1 MNYSKKDV
9 VFFYAETPI
18 HPGASSG
25 WGAVDLPVQRESFSG
40 LPVFNASGIKGAM
53 RQHFEIQ
60 EKRTR
65 NGRDEIADIFGPPTD
80 KASDHAG
87 SMAVTDAKLLLFP
100 VRSLYGIFA
109 YVTCPFVLQRF
120 LRDLKIAEGGNE
132 LLEAAIAGLQVNQ
145 DEALVA
151 KLPYED
157 IPATLLIVRPGAQK
171 SAVFDEYLF
180 KALEEDKV
188 SKVVKYIRDNCF
200 PGDPAY
206 KIWQKGFPRRFAII
220 HDDVFRD
227 FTRLGAEIITRNQID
242 DNTGT
247 AVDKGLWT
255 EEHLPSETILYS
267 LVLCGDPPLKKKLTD
282 AVAVL
287 NFVKSGN
294 SAYPILGLD
303 RCRLQI
309 GGDQT
314 VGRGIAMLHFLT
326 SAATKAGGGSQPG
339 AQNTERKGA
348 SK

>member
-1 MNYSKKDV
+1 MNYSRKDI

-40 LPVFNASGIKGAM
+40 LPVFYASGIKGAM
-53 RQHFEIQ
+53 RQHFELQ
-60 EKRTR
+60 EKRTH
-65 NGRDEIADIFGPPTD
+65 NGSDEIADVFGPPTN

-120 LRDLKIAEGGNE
+120 LRDLKIADGSNE
-132 LLEAAIAGLQVNQ
+132 LLETAMAGLQVNQ

-157 IPATLLIVRPGAQK
+157 LTATLMIVRPGAQE
-171 SAVFDEYLF
+171 SAIFDEYLF
-180 KALEEDKV
+180 KAVEKEDV
-188 SKVVKYIRDNCF
+188 SKVAVYLKDSCF
-200 PGDPAY
+200 PRDPVY
-206 KIWQKGFPRRFAII
+206 KTWKEIFPGRFAILQ
-220 HDDVFRD
+220 DDVFRD
-227 FTRLGAEIITRNQID
+227 LTRLGAEIITRNQID
-242 DNTGT
+242 DKTGT
-247 AVDKGLWT
+247 AADKGLWT

-267 LVLCGDPPLKKKLTD
+267 LVLCGDPPMKKRLTD

-287 NFVKSGN
+287 NFIKAGN
-294 SAYPILGLD
+294 RAYPILGLD
-303 RCRLQI
+303 GCRLQI

-314 VGRGIAMLHFLT
+314 VGRGIAMLQFLNT
-326 SAATKAGGGSQPG
+326 ATRQTG
-339 AQNTERKGA
+339 AHNQIGARGIERKGDG
-348 SK
+348 